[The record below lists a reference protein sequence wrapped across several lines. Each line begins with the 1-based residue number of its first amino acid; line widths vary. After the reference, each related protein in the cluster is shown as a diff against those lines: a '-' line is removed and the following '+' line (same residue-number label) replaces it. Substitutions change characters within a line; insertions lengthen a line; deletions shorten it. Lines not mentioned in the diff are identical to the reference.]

1 MDPSGPRAA
10 TKEGS
15 PGEYGCKGKGGNT
28 GDKSLKWE
36 RNTNMNAKDLL
47 KIFSDEL
54 KATTE
59 ELFP

>member
-1 MDPSGPRAA
+1 MPRK
-10 TKEGS
+10 KEVL
-15 PGEYGCKGKGGNT
+15 ENMVAKAKAEILHDR
-28 GDKSLKWE
+28 DKSLKWE
-36 RNTNMNAKDLL
+36 RNTNLNAKDLL